1 MLARCLLASLAIAA
15 LASPAFSDQFY
26 IVQDTTTYRCA
37 IAERPPTQAAGIV
50 VGDGAYGDR
59 NSAEADMTTI
69 HVCSSQA
76 ADAGT
81 RRQDAAPPT
90 PLR

>member
-1 MLARCLLASLAIAA
+1 
-15 LASPAFSDQFY
+15 
-26 IVQDTTTYRCA
+26 
-37 IAERPPTQAAGIV
+37 V